1 MSAVTPGEAETE
13 RALPDGSVR
22 GLADI
27 PGRVTIAER
36 ALRAVFAAVAA
47 ERLGVRPR
55 DVKATVA
62 DERGRLAVAVTA
74 PARRPGSGSLAER
87 GAAARDAV
95 RADGGR
101 IAGVEVASVSVR
113 ITGVAAADRS
123 AARGS
128 TGEGR
133 RAR

>member
-1 MSAVTPGEAETE
+1 MTPGAVTAG
-13 RALPDGSVR
+13 D
-22 GLADI
+22 ADI
-27 PGRVTIAER
+27 PGRVSVAER

-47 ERLGVRPR
+47 EHLGVRPR

-74 PARRPGSGSLAER
+74 PARRSGCGSLAER
-87 GAAARDAV
+87 GGAARDAV
-95 RADGGR
+95 RADGAR

-123 AARGS
+123 AARGA

>member
-1 MSAVTPGEAETE
+1 MTAVDAAPG
-13 RALPDGSVR
+13 RDVPGDDVR
-22 GLADI
+22 ELAGAAGI
-27 PGRVTIAER
+27 PGRVSIAER

-47 ERLGVRPR
+47 EHLGVRPR

-74 PARRPGSGSLAER
+74 PARRSESGSLAES

-95 RADGGR
+95 RVDGGR
-101 IAGVEVASVSVR
+101 IAGVEVSSVSVR
-113 ITGVAAADRS
+113 IIGVAAADRS
-123 AARGS
+123 TARRS
-128 TGEGR
+128 TGQGR